1 MPRTGRIA
9 PGGVVFHVLNR
20 RVDRKTLF
28 HREADYRVFEQV
40 LIEALSWVPI
50 RICAYCIMP
59 NHFHMVLWPSRDG
72 ELSNFMHRAT
82 LTHAARWKANK
93 ESSGE
98 GHLYQNRFKSFPV
111 QSDQHYLNVVR
122 YVERNALRANLV
134 KRAEE
139 WEFSSLWRR
148 ENIPAETD
156 PILSPGPVGLPA
168 DWLERVNRPE
178 TAAELEAVR
187 ASVCRGRPY
196 GTERWRNKTARAL
209 DIESTLRPRG
219 RPRKRR
225 RKSLKED

>member
-9 PGGVVFHVLNR
+9 PGGMVFHVLNR

-28 HREADYRVFEQV
+28 HCDADYRVFEQV
-40 LIEALSWVPI
+40 LIETLTWVPI
-50 RICAYCIMP
+50 RICAYCLMP

-72 ELSNFMHRAT
+72 ELSNFMHRAC

-93 ESSGE
+93 DSSGN
-98 GHLYQNRFKSFPV
+98 GHLYQNRFKSFAV
-111 QSDQHYLNVVR
+111 QSDPHYLNVVR
-122 YVERNALRANLV
+122 YVERNALRAHLV
-134 KRAEE
+134 NRAEE

-148 ENIPAETD
+148 ENIPAEAD
-156 PILSPGPVGLPA
+156 PILSPGPVDLPD

-178 TAAELEAVR
+178 TAAELEAIR

-196 GTERWRNKTARAL
+196 GTEWWRNKTARAL

-219 RPRKRR
+219 RPK
-225 RKSLKED
+225 KTSP